1 MEKRAIS
8 VKDSALAFGVGFAVV
23 QLAVLIFTLLGL
35 TIGSFFNISL
45 QEVESFLSSNAIGYL
60 LTTIVLDS
68 ALLGVF
74 LFFKSKREFSV
85 FKKAKVSKIFIY
97 ILIGVLS
104 FFCLYPISA
113 CINSLFEAWQLPIV
127 DLPYNLSTKN
137 YLISLISLVILPAI
151 CEELVYRGVIFKGLK
166 KHGKAFSIILTAIM
180 FAIFHFSYQQL
191 IYPLLFGLLLSLVMW
206 FEDNIIYTMILH
218 ATNNF
223 LSITRSYFNINL
235 VFNHWSYIV
244 LAILL
249 LIAFL
254 CVVIVLTV
262 KNQPKKGKIDNISKN
277 YLLIS
282 FGAMIFL
289 WFVVNIYN
297 IIG

>member
-1 MEKRAIS
+1 MEKRVIS

-45 QEVESFLSSNAIGYL
+45 QEVENFLSSNAIGYL

-74 LFFKSKREFSV
+74 WFFKSKREFSV

-97 ILIGVLS
+97 ILIGALS

-166 KHGKAFSIILTAIM
+166 KHGKAFSIIITAIM

-254 CVVIVLTV
+254 CVVIVLIV
-262 KNQPKKGKIDNISKN
+262 KNQPKKEKIDNISKN